1 MANGQRILSQATV
14 ERSTEARRAICLD
27 SAPSSAKIATAGIR
41 ALHGSFSR
49 SRQTKQ
55 MKILTAS
62 QMREVDRLTT
72 ERYGIPSLLLMENAG
87 SGVVRALESHFPDLA
102 GLKVAICCGKGSN
115 GGDGFVVA
123 RHLILRRMQPLVL
136 LFAVPE
142 EVRGDAAV
150 NLAILQKMGVSV
162 QVVPGHEFSEESI
175 QRLFR
180 DLEADLVVDA
190 LLGTGVRLPVS
201 GFMAAIIQQM
211 RCFPR
216 VVAID
221 VPSGVNCDDTEDQ
234 NDGGVAAR
242 AQLTVTFTAPKPAH
256 VFGAREG
263 VMPRWVLV
271 PIGSPAALVDDSR
284 HWLNCL
290 TEDEAALVLRQFE
303 RRGDSHKGDY
313 GHLLAVAG
321 SVGKTGA
328 ACLTA
333 RSALLAGAGLVTL
346 ATPAPCLPVAAGQ
359 MLEVMTA
366 PLEATDSGGVSAK
379 AFDYGRV
386 EALLEKKDVLA
397 IGPGLGADAET
408 VGFVRRLVE
417 ETTLPV
423 VLDADGINAFVGQ
436 AERLNGQKR
445 ILVLTPHPG
454 EFARLLGR
462 STADVQADRVSLA
475 RAFAQ
480 ERGLHLVLKGHRTI
494 YASPS
499 GQVFVNSTG
508 NPGMATGGSGDVL
521 TGILAGLLGQA
532 LQALPSTGDSS
543 NGKELSE
550 GASQFKVLEEV
561 IALGVYLHGFAGD
574 LAAETRGEKSLVAS
588 DIMAHLPGAFLKL
601 AALSPRR

>member
-1 MANGQRILSQATV
+1 
-14 ERSTEARRAICLD
+14 
-27 SAPSSAKIATAGIR
+27 
-41 ALHGSFSR
+41 
-49 SRQTKQ
+49 
-55 MKILTAS
+55 
-62 QMREVDRLTT
+62 MREVDRLTT
-72 ERYGIPSLLLMENAG
+72 ERYGIPSLVLMENAG
-87 SGVVRALESHFPDLA
+87 SGVVRALESHFPDFA
-102 GLKVAICCGKGSN
+102 KLKVAICCGKGNN

-123 RHLILRRMQPLVL
+123 RHLILKRMQPLVL
-136 LFAVPE
+136 LFAAPE
-142 EVRGDAAV
+142 EVRGDAAA
-150 NLAILQKMGVSV
+150 NLATLQKMGVPV
-162 QVVPGHEFSEESI
+162 QVAPEREFSEESI

-180 DLEADLVVDA
+180 DLDADLVVDA

-211 RCFPR
+211 RRFPR

-221 VPSGVNCDDTEDQ
+221 IPSGVNCDAMGGQ
-234 NDGGVAAR
+234 IDGGIAAR
-242 AQLTVTFTAPKPAH
+242 AELTVTFTAPKPAH
-256 VFGAREG
+256 VFGTREG
-263 VMPRWVLV
+263 VIPNWVMV
-271 PIGSPAALVDDSR
+271 PIGSPAALVNDSR
-284 HWLNCL
+284 HWLNHL
-290 TEDEAALVLRQFE
+290 TEDEAGLVLRQFE
-303 RRGDSHKGDY
+303 RREDSHKGDY
-313 GHLLAVAG
+313 GHVLAVAG

-346 ATPAPCLPVAAGQ
+346 ATPTPCLPVAAGQ
-359 MLEVMTA
+359 MLEVMTE
-366 PLEATDSGGVSAK
+366 PLDATDSGSVSVK

-397 IGPGLGADAET
+397 IGPGLGGHAET
-408 VGFVRRLVE
+408 VEFVRRLLE

-436 AERLNGQKR
+436 TARLNGQKR
-445 ILVLTPHPG
+445 VLVLTPHPG

-480 ERGLHLVLKGHRTI
+480 QHELHLVLKGHRTI

-532 LQALPSTGDSS
+532 LLGLPSTEPGS
-543 NGKELSE
+543 NGKQPTE
-550 GASQFKVLEEV
+550 ATSQVEPMEEV
-561 IALGVYLHGFAGD
+561 ISLGIHLHGLAGD
-574 LAAETRGEKSLVAS
+574 LAAETHGEKSLIAS
-588 DIMAHLPGAFLKL
+588 DIMGHLPAAFLKL
-601 AALSPRR
+601 EALHRAER

>member
-1 MANGQRILSQATV
+1 
-14 ERSTEARRAICLD
+14 
-27 SAPSSAKIATAGIR
+27 
-41 ALHGSFSR
+41 
-49 SRQTKQ
+49 
-55 MKILTAS
+55 MKLLTAS

-102 GLKVAICCGKGSN
+102 KLRVAICCGKGNN

-123 RHLILRRMQPLVL
+123 RHLILRCVQPLVL
-136 LFAVPE
+136 LFAAPE

-150 NLAILQKMGVSV
+150 NLAILQKMGVAI
-162 QVVPGHEFSEESI
+162 QVVPEREFSEESI

-180 DLEADLVVDA
+180 DLVADLVVDA

-201 GFMAAIIQQM
+201 GFMAAIIQQL
-211 RCFPR
+211 RRFPR

-221 VPSGVNCDDTEDQ
+221 VPSGVNCDDMGDQ
-234 NDGGVAAR
+234 NDAGIAAR
-242 AQLTVTFTAPKPAH
+242 AELTVTFTAPKPAH

-263 VMPRWVLV
+263 VIPRWVLV
-271 PIGSPAALVDDSR
+271 PIGSPAALVDDPR

-303 RRGDSHKGDY
+303 RRGDSHKGDF
-313 GHLLAVAG
+313 GHVLAIAG

-346 ATPAPCLPVAAGQ
+346 ATPAACLAVAAGQ
-359 MLEVMTA
+359 MLEVMTE
-366 PLEATDSGGVSAK
+366 PLDATDSGSVSVK

-386 EALLEKKDVLA
+386 EALLEKKDVLV
-397 IGPGLGADAET
+397 IGPGLGGHAET

-417 ETTLPV
+417 ETTLPI

-436 AERLNGQKR
+436 TEHLNGQKR

-454 EFARLLGR
+454 EFARLLDR
-462 STADVQADRVSLA
+462 STADVQSNRVPLA

-480 ERGLHLVLKGHRTI
+480 QHGLHLVLKGHRTI

-521 TGILAGLLGQA
+521 AGILAGLLGQA
-532 LQALPSTGDSS
+532 LFWLPSTDLGN
-543 NGKELSE
+543 NGKALSE
-550 GASQFKVLEEV
+550 AASQVKPLEEV
-561 IALGVYLHGFAGD
+561 IALGIYLHGLAGD
-574 LAAETRGEKSLVAS
+574 LAAETQGEKSLVAS
-588 DIMAHLPGAFLKL
+588 DIMVHLPEALLKL
-601 AALSPRR
+601 EALHFAGR

>member
-1 MANGQRILSQATV
+1 MR
-14 ERSTEARRAICLD
+14 
-27 SAPSSAKIATAGIR
+27 
-41 ALHGSFSR
+41 
-49 SRQTKQ
+49 
-55 MKILTAS
+55 ILTAS

-72 ERYGIPSLLLMENAG
+72 ERQGIPSLLLMENAG

-102 GLKVAICCGKGSN
+102 KLRVAICCGKGNN

-123 RHLILRRMQPLVL
+123 RHLILRSMQPQVL
-136 LFAVPE
+136 LFAAPE

-150 NLAILQKMGVSV
+150 NLAILQKMGVAI
-162 QVVPGHEFSEESI
+162 QVVPEREFSEEST

-180 DLEADLVVDA
+180 DLVADLVVDA

-201 GFMAAIIQQM
+201 GFMAAIIQQL
-211 RCFPR
+211 RRFPR

-221 VPSGVNCDDTEDQ
+221 VPSGVNCDDMGDQ
-234 NDGGVAAR
+234 NDAGIAAR
-242 AQLTVTFTAPKPAH
+242 AELTVTFTAPKPAH

-263 VMPRWVLV
+263 VIPRWVLV
-271 PIGSPAALVDDSR
+271 PIGSPAALVDDPR

-313 GHLLAVAG
+313 GHVFAIAG

-346 ATPAPCLPVAAGQ
+346 ATPAPCLAVAAGQ
-359 MLEVMTA
+359 MLEVMTE
-366 PLEATDSGGVSAK
+366 PLDATESGSVSVK

-397 IGPGLGADAET
+397 IGPGLGGHAET

-417 ETTLPV
+417 ETTLPI

-436 AERLNGQKR
+436 TERLNGQKR

-462 STADVQADRVSLA
+462 STADVQSNRVPWA

-480 ERGLHLVLKGHRTI
+480 QHGLHLVLKGHRTI

-521 TGILAGLLGQA
+521 AGILAGLLGQA
-532 LQALPSTGDSS
+532 LFWLPSTDLGN
-543 NGKELSE
+543 NGKALSE
-550 GASQFKVLEEV
+550 AASQFKPLEEV
-561 IALGVYLHGFAGD
+561 IALGIHLHGLAGD
-574 LAAETRGEKSLVAS
+574 LAAETQGEKSLVAS
-588 DIMAHLPGAFLKL
+588 DVMAHLPDAFLKL
-601 AALSPRR
+601 DALHLARR

>member
-1 MANGQRILSQATV
+1 
-14 ERSTEARRAICLD
+14 
-27 SAPSSAKIATAGIR
+27 
-41 ALHGSFSR
+41 
-49 SRQTKQ
+49 

-87 SGVVRALESHFPDLA
+87 SGVVRALEAHFPDLA
-102 GLKVAICCGKGSN
+102 KLQVAICCGKGNN

-136 LFAVPE
+136 LFAAPE
-142 EVRGDAAV
+142 EVRGDAAA
-150 NLAILQKMGVSV
+150 NLAILQKMGVSI
-162 QVVPGHEFSEESI
+162 QVVPEREFSEDSI

-180 DLEADLVVDA
+180 GLDVDLVVDA

-211 RCFPR
+211 RRFTR
-216 VVAID
+216 IVAVD
-221 VPSGVNCDDTEDQ
+221 VPSGMNCDDMGGQ
-234 NDGGVAAR
+234 SDGGIAAR
-242 AQLTVTFTAPKPAH
+242 AELTVTFTAPKPAH

-263 VMPRWVLV
+263 TIPHWVVV

-290 TEDEAALVLRQFE
+290 TENEAALVLRRFE

-313 GHLLAVAG
+313 GHVLAIAG

-359 MLEVMTA
+359 MLEVMTE
-366 PLEATDSGGVSAK
+366 PLDATDSGAVSVK

-386 EALLEKKDVLA
+386 EALLGKKDVLA
-397 IGPGLGADAET
+397 IGPGLGGHAET

-417 ETTLPV
+417 GTTLPI

-436 AERLNGQKR
+436 TERLSGQKR

-462 STADVQADRVSLA
+462 STADVQSNRVPLA
-475 RAFAQ
+475 RDFAQ
-480 ERGLHLVLKGHRTI
+480 QHGLHLVLKGHRTI

-499 GQVFVNSTG
+499 GQVFVNRTG

-532 LQALPSTGDSS
+532 LFWLPSADHRIGG
-543 NGKELSE
+543 NEVAE
-550 GASQFKVLEEV
+550 AASQFKPLEEV
-561 IALGVYLHGFAGD
+561 IALGIYLHGLAGD
-574 LAAETRGEKSLVAS
+574 LAAEKHGEKSLVAS
-588 DIMAHLPGAFLKL
+588 DIMAHLPEAFLKL
-601 AALSPRR
+601 EALHLAGR

>member
-1 MANGQRILSQATV
+1 
-14 ERSTEARRAICLD
+14 
-27 SAPSSAKIATAGIR
+27 
-41 ALHGSFSR
+41 
-49 SRQTKQ
+49 

-102 GLKVAICCGKGSN
+102 KFRVAICCGKGNN
-115 GGDGFVVA
+115 GGDGLVVA

-136 LFAVPE
+136 LFAAPE
-142 EVRGDAAV
+142 EVRGDAAA
-150 NLAILQKMGVSV
+150 NLAILQKMGVSI
-162 QVVPGHEFSEESI
+162 QVVPEHEFSEESI

-180 DLEADLVVDA
+180 DLDADLIVDA

-211 RCFPR
+211 RRFPR

-221 VPSGVNCDDTEDQ
+221 VPSGVNCDAMGAE
-234 NDGGVAAR
+234 NDGGIAVR
-242 AQLTVTFTAPKPAH
+242 AELTVTFTAPKPAH

-263 VMPRWVLV
+263 AIPRWVLV
-271 PIGSPAALVDDSR
+271 PIGSPRELVEDAG
-284 HWLNCL
+284 HWLNSL
-290 TEDEAALVLRQFE
+290 TVDKAASVLRRFA
-303 RRGDSHKGDY
+303 RRGDSHKGNY
-313 GHLLAVAG
+313 GHVLTVAG

-346 ATPAPCLPVAAGQ
+346 ATPAPCLPMAAAQ
-359 MLEVMTA
+359 MLEVMTE
-366 PLEATDSGGVSAK
+366 PLDATDSGSVSIK

-386 EALLEKKDVLA
+386 DALLGKKDVLA
-397 IGPGLGADAET
+397 IGPGLGGHPET
-408 VGFVRRLVE
+408 VEFVRRMVE

-436 AERLNGQKR
+436 TERLNGQKR
-445 ILVLTPHPG
+445 VLVLTPHPG

-480 ERGLHLVLKGHRTI
+480 QHELHLVLKGHHTI

-532 LQALPSTGDSS
+532 LLWLPSTDYTN
-543 NGKELSE
+543 NGEELAGAASE
-550 GASQFKVLEEV
+550 FKPLEEV
-561 IALGVYLHGFAGD
+561 IALGIHLHGLAGD
-574 LAAETRGEKSLVAS
+574 LAAETQGEKSLVAS
-588 DIMAHLPGAFLKL
+588 DIIAHLPVSFLKL
-601 AALSPRR
+601 EALNSAGR

>member
-1 MANGQRILSQATV
+1 
-14 ERSTEARRAICLD
+14 
-27 SAPSSAKIATAGIR
+27 
-41 ALHGSFSR
+41 
-49 SRQTKQ
+49 

-72 ERYGIPSLLLMENAG
+72 ERYGIPSLVLMENAG
-87 SGVVRALESHFPDLA
+87 SGVVRALESHFPDFA
-102 GLKVAICCGKGSN
+102 KLKVAICCGKGNN

-123 RHLILRRMQPLVL
+123 RHLILKRMQPLVL
-136 LFAVPE
+136 LFAAPE
-142 EVRGDAAV
+142 EVRGDAAA
-150 NLAILQKMGVSV
+150 NLATLQKMGVPV
-162 QVVPGHEFSEESI
+162 QVAPEREFSEESI

-180 DLEADLVVDA
+180 DLDADLVVDA

-211 RCFPR
+211 RRFPR

-221 VPSGVNCDDTEDQ
+221 IPSGVNCDAMGGQ
-234 NDGGVAAR
+234 IDGGIAAR
-242 AQLTVTFTAPKPAH
+242 AELTVTFTAPKPAH
-256 VFGAREG
+256 VFGTREG
-263 VMPRWVLV
+263 VIPNWVMV
-271 PIGSPAALVDDSR
+271 PIGSPAALVNDSR
-284 HWLNCL
+284 HWLNHL
-290 TEDEAALVLRQFE
+290 TEDEAGLVLRQFE
-303 RRGDSHKGDY
+303 RREDSHKGDY
-313 GHLLAVAG
+313 GHVLAVAG

-346 ATPAPCLPVAAGQ
+346 ATPTPCLPVAAGQ
-359 MLEVMTA
+359 MLEVMTE
-366 PLEATDSGGVSAK
+366 PLDATDSGSVSVK

-397 IGPGLGADAET
+397 IGPGLGGHAET
-408 VGFVRRLVE
+408 VEFVRRLLE

-436 AERLNGQKR
+436 TARLNGQKR
-445 ILVLTPHPG
+445 VLVLTPHPG

-480 ERGLHLVLKGHRTI
+480 QHELHLVLKGHRTI

-532 LQALPSTGDSS
+532 LLGLPSTEPGS
-543 NGKELSE
+543 NGKQPTE
-550 GASQFKVLEEV
+550 ATSQVEPMEEV
-561 IALGVYLHGFAGD
+561 ISLGIHLHGLAGD
-574 LAAETRGEKSLVAS
+574 LAAETHGEKSLIAS
-588 DIMAHLPGAFLKL
+588 DIMGHLPAAFLKL
-601 AALSPRR
+601 EALHRAER